1 MFEDNTIEEKYETPK
16 ILYVVFFVLIFICL
30 IILTILFIKL
40 LKDKS
45 MLGDINALLKIKNI

>member
-1 MFEDNTIEEKYETPK
+1 MFDDNTFEEKYETPNF
-16 ILYVVFFVLIFICL
+16 LYVVFLVVIFIFL
-30 IILTILFIKL
+30 MISIILFIKI

>member
-1 MFEDNTIEEKYETPK
+1 MFDDNTFEEKYETPK
-16 ILYVVFFVLIFICL
+16 FLSVVFLIVIFICL
-30 IILTILFIKL
+30 IISMILFIKI